1 MLTSRRLWLGF
12 AVTGA
17 FLAGL
22 FLKIDLD
29 GMRSAL
35 AEANYVYLLPAVL
48 VYFASFYARA
58 VRWRY
63 VLGPFA
69 RVGANRLYPVIM
81 VGYMAN
87 NVLPMRLGEVARSYY
102 LSTREPVRASTAL
115 ATIVIERV
123 FDGLTLLFFL
133 AAAALFLPVPGLAD
147 RMADSVSVPVWLLA
161 IAVIAPFVGVLFLMV
176 SAAVYPD
183 VFLRVARF
191 LTKCATGKLPE
202 RFGRRAYGLTQRFID
217 GFQGLHRPSKLAA
230 VFGLSLPVWVLEGAA
245 YYIVALGFDLQVD
258 FDSLGLMIA
267 AMLVLTSAANLAT
280 SIPSSQGSVGPFE
293 FFAVLSLEFLG
304 VASGVA
310 SAYAIVLHVTL
321 LLPPIV
327 AGLLHLAASSVTL
340 GQLTRATPASPTEER
355 P

>member
-147 RMADSVSVPVWLLA
+147 RIADSVSAPVWLLA
-161 IAVIAPFVGVLFLMV
+161 IAVIAPFVGVLSLMV
-176 SAAVYPD
+176 TAAVYPD

-191 LTKCATGKLPE
+191 LTKCAAGKLPE
-202 RFGRRAYGLTQRFID
+202 RFGQRAYGLTQRFID
-217 GFQGLHRPSKLAA
+217 GFEGLHRPSKLAA

-340 GQLTRATPASPTEER
+340 GQLTRATPASPTEDR

>member
-1 MLTSRRLWLGF
+1 MTSRRLWLGF

-17 FLAGL
+17 FLAVL

-69 RVGANRLYPVIM
+69 RVRANRLYPVIM

-115 ATIVIERV
+115 ATVVIERV

-176 SAAVYPD
+176 TAAVYPD
-183 VFLRVARF
+183 VFLRVARWITTANC
-191 LTKCATGKLPE
+191 LSVSASAPTVSHNASSTASRGCTGQ
-202 RFGRRAYGLTQRFID
+202 A
-217 GFQGLHRPSKLAA
+217 
-230 VFGLSLPVWVLEGAA
+230 SLP
-245 YYIVALGFDLQVD
+245 
-258 FDSLGLMIA
+258 
-267 AMLVLTSAANLAT
+267 
-280 SIPSSQGSVGPFE
+280 
-293 FFAVLSLEFLG
+293 LS
-304 VASGVA
+304 
-310 SAYAIVLHVTL
+310 SAYRFPSGSWRARRTTSW
-321 LLPPIV
+321 PWASTCRPIST
-327 AGLLHLAASSVTL
+327 ALA
-340 GQLTRATPASPTEER
+340 
-355 P
+355 